1 LRQFTSVGSGS
12 EKLQISEAEKSKIR
26 SYIMKFNFGD
36 LALRFAFGGT
46 AVAAC
51 HIMLQIIPSKS
62 FAGIF
67 AAFPAVMAAAV
78 IMAGH
83 FGTSEQASDV
93 ALGAS
98 AGMMGCTI
106 CVFTAVFCMEHLKS
120 WSLSIIIALI
130 VWFFSSYAAIR
141 LIQGLLGK

>member
-1 LRQFTSVGSGS
+1 M
-12 EKLQISEAEKSKIR
+12 KLDFK
-26 SYIMKFNFGD
+26 D
-36 LALRFAFGGT
+36 LALRFVFGGT

-51 HIMLQIIPSKS
+51 YIMLQIIPSKS
-62 FAGIF
+62 FAGVF

-83 FGTSEQASDV
+83 FGTSEQASDI

-106 CVFTAVFCMEHLKS
+106 CVLTAAFCMKHLNR
-120 WSLSIIIALI
+120 WGLSIIIALI
-130 VWFFSSYAAIR
+130 IWFFSSYFATM
-141 LIQGLLGK
+141 LIQSFLGKMKEKRQQKTHY